1 MNGLDKILD
10 EIKKEA
16 DEVSAS
22 IIKEA
27 QEKASEIAQEAQKKG
42 EAAVKRIDEETKQKC
57 GDILARGQ
65 SASELYKR
73 KAVLEAKQEII
84 SRVLLDAKTTLLNLP
99 EDKYFERI
107 LQMVESH
114 ALEEEGEI
122 AFNEK
127 DRKRLPKLFEAKL
140 KLASKNKLKL
150 AQQPARID
158 GGFLL
163 LYGGIE
169 ENCSFEALFSDM
181 LEQLQDEVRTLL
193 FP

>member
-10 EIKKEA
+10 EIKMES

-27 QEKASEIAQEAQKKG
+27 QDKASEIARQARQKG
-42 EAAVKRIDEETKQKC
+42 EEAVKRIDGDTKQKC
-57 GDILARGQ
+57 DDILARGR

-73 KAVLEAKQEII
+73 KEALKAKQDII

-107 LQMVESH
+107 LQMIEKH

-122 AFNEK
+122 AFSERDK
-127 DRKRLPKLFEAKL
+127 KRLPKLFEAKL

-169 ENCSFEALFSDM
+169 ETCSFEALFSDM
-181 LEQLQDEVRTLL
+181 HEQLQDEVRTML

>member
-10 EIKKEA
+10 EIKMES

-27 QEKASEIAQEAQKKG
+27 QDKASEIARQARQKG
-42 EAAVKRIDEETKQKC
+42 EEAVKRIDGDTKQKC
-57 GDILARGQ
+57 DDILARGR

-73 KAVLEAKQEII
+73 KEALKAKQDII

-107 LQMVESH
+107 LQMVEKH
-114 ALEEEGEI
+114 ALEEDGEI
-122 AFNEK
+122 AFSERDK
-127 DRKRLPKLFEAKL
+127 KRLQKLFEAKL

-181 LEQLQDEVRTLL
+181 HEQLQDEVRTLL

>member
-1 MNGLDKILD
+1 MNALDKILD

-16 DEVSAS
+16 GEVSAS

-42 EAAVKRIDEETKQKC
+42 EATVKRIDEETKQKC
-57 GDILARGQ
+57 DDILARGQ

-107 LQMVESH
+107 LQMVENH
-114 ALEEEGEI
+114 ALDEEGEI
-122 AFNEK
+122 AFNER

-181 LEQLQDEVRTLL
+181 LEQLQDEVRTFL

>member
-27 QEKASEIAQEAQKKG
+27 QDKASAIEQEARKKG
-42 EAAVKRIDEETKQKC
+42 EAASKRIDGDTKQKC
-57 GDILARGQ
+57 DDILARGQ

-73 KAVLEAKQEII
+73 KAILKAKQEII

-107 LQMVESH
+107 LQMVGH
-114 ALEEEGEI
+114 YAHNEEGEI
-122 AFNEK
+122 AFNERDK
-127 DRKRLPKLFEAKL
+127 KRMPKLFEAKL
-140 KLASKNKLKL
+140 KLASKNKLQL
-150 AQQPARID
+150 AQEPARID

-169 ENCSFEALFSDM
+169 ENCSFEALFSGM
-181 LEQLQDEVRTLL
+181 LEQLQDDVRTLL

>member
-10 EIKKEA
+10 EIKMES

-27 QEKASEIAQEAQKKG
+27 QDKASEIAQQARQKG
-42 EAAVKRIDEETKQKC
+42 EEAVKRIDGDTKQKC
-57 GDILARGQ
+57 DDILARGR

-73 KAVLEAKQEII
+73 KEALKAKQDII

-107 LQMVESH
+107 LQMIEKH

-122 AFNEK
+122 VFSERDK
-127 DRKRLPKLFEAKL
+127 KRLPKLFEAKL

-181 LEQLQDEVRTLL
+181 HEQLQDEVRTLL

>member
-22 IIKEA
+22 IINEA
-27 QEKASEIAQEAQKKG
+27 QEKASEITQEAQKKG
-42 EAAVKRIDEETKQKC
+42 EAAAKRIDEETKQKC
-57 GDILARGQ
+57 DDILARGQ

-73 KAVLEAKQEII
+73 KAALKAKQEII

-107 LQMVESH
+107 LQMVENH
-114 ALEEEGEI
+114 ALGEEGEI
-122 AFNEK
+122 AFNER
-127 DRKRLPKLFEAKL
+127 DRKRLPKLFDAKL

-150 AQQPARID
+150 AQETVRID
-158 GGFLL
+158 GGFIL

-181 LEQLQDEVRTLL
+181 LEQLQDQVRTLL

>member
-10 EIKKEA
+10 EIKMES

-27 QEKASEIAQEAQKKG
+27 QDKASEIARQARQKG
-42 EAAVKRIDEETKQKC
+42 EEAVKRIDGDTKQKC
-57 GDILARGQ
+57 DDILARGR
-65 SASELYKR
+65 SASEFYKR
-73 KAVLEAKQEII
+73 KEALKAKQDII

-107 LQMVESH
+107 LQMVEKH

-122 AFNEK
+122 AFSERDK
-127 DRKRLPKLFEAKL
+127 KRLPKLFEAKL

-181 LEQLQDEVRTLL
+181 HEQLQDEVRTLL

>member
-10 EIKKEA
+10 EIKMES

-27 QEKASEIAQEAQKKG
+27 QDKASEIARQARQKG
-42 EAAVKRIDEETKQKC
+42 EEAVKSIDGDTKQKC
-57 GDILARGQ
+57 DDILARGR

-73 KAVLEAKQEII
+73 KEALKAKQDII

-107 LQMVESH
+107 LQMIEKH
-114 ALEEEGEI
+114 ALEQEGEI
-122 AFNEK
+122 AFSERDK
-127 DRKRLPKLFEAKL
+127 KRLPKLFEAKL

-181 LEQLQDEVRTLL
+181 HEQLQDEVRTLL

>member
-10 EIKKEA
+10 EIKMES

-27 QEKASEIAQEAQKKG
+27 QDKASEIARQARQKG
-42 EAAVKRIDEETKQKC
+42 EEAVKRIDGDTKQKC
-57 GDILARGQ
+57 DDILARGR

-73 KAVLEAKQEII
+73 KEALKAKQDII

-107 LQMVESH
+107 LQMVEKH

-122 AFNEK
+122 AFSERDK
-127 DRKRLPKLFEAKL
+127 KRLPKLFEA
-140 KLASKNKLKL
+140 KLKL

-181 LEQLQDEVRTLL
+181 HEQLQDEVRTLL

>member
-16 DEVSAS
+16 DEVSTS

-42 EAAVKRIDEETKQKC
+42 EAAVKRIDEETQQKC
-57 GDILARGQ
+57 DDILARGQ

-107 LQMVESH
+107 LQMVENH
-114 ALEEEGEI
+114 ALDEEGEI

-140 KLASKNKLKL
+140 KLSSKNKLKL
-150 AQQPARID
+150 AQQPAHID